1 MQNPGILAQITQASI
16 QLILHEPFYGHVLMG
31 LVKELNEQIPGLSL
45 GVNANKTPKLAINPQ
60 YWEKEFPTLPQRI
73 GALKHEVLHLI
84 LGHPLRGKDFARVRL
99 FHLAADLVVN
109 QYLSPEQVPVQTL
122 TLNDLPELDLPPFRS
137 LDFYYR
143 EMEATWNKTLRQGHI
158 ICPEL
163 SKRMEIGIGA
173 LPEHSLWQELLDQLS
188 AAERKVYESTVQ
200 GIVQNAW
207 QRIGSKGQGNLP
219 RELCMAL
226 NTMVQPLAP
235 PQDWQRIL
243 RLFAGAGQ
251 RTFLQNTLRK
261 PSRRYGINPGIRIR
275 NKHKLLVIL
284 DTSASVAEEEIQ
296 AFFKEIHHLWRLGA
310 EISVLECDTQ
320 INNVYLYQGKV
331 PKVVSGRGGTHFDAA
346 LDYSNQKSSANAVLY
361 FTDGLGDAPLV
372 ECRKPLLWVIVG
384 KASAEHLPGRKILI

>member
-1 MQNPGILAQITQASI
+1 
-16 QLILHEPFYGHVLMG
+16 MG
-31 LVKELNEQIPGLSL
+31 LVKELDERIYGLSL
-45 GVNANKTPKLAINPQ
+45 GVNANKTPRLAINPQ

-84 LGHPLRGKDFARVRL
+84 LGHPLRGKDFAQVRL

-137 LDFYYR
+137 LDYYYQ
-143 EMEATWNKTLRQGHI
+143 EMEAAWNKTLRRGQI

-163 SKRMEIGIGA
+163 SKRMESGIGA
-173 LPEHSLWQELLDQLS
+173 LPEHSLWRELLEQLS

-200 GIVQNAW
+200 DIVQNAW

-219 RELCMAL
+219 RELRMAL
-226 NTMVQPLAP
+226 TNIVQTPAIT
-235 PQDWQRIL
+235 QDWRRIL

-261 PSRRYGINPGIRIR
+261 PSRRYGISPGIRIR

-284 DTSASVAEEEIQ
+284 DTSASVADEEIQ
-296 AFFKEIHHLWRLGA
+296 AFFQEIQHLWRLGA
-310 EISVLECDTQ
+310 EISILECDTQ
-320 INNVYLYQGKV
+320 INNAYLYRGNV
-331 PKVVSGRGGTHFDAA
+331 PQVVSGRGGTHFDAA
-346 LDYSNQKSSANAVLY
+346 LEYANHRSKANAVLY
-361 FTDGLGDAPLV
+361 FTDGLGSAPLV
-372 ECRKPLLWVIVG
+372 SCRKPLLWVIIG
-384 KASAEHLPGRKILI
+384 KSSVEHLPGRKIWI

>member
-1 MQNPGILAQITQASI
+1 MQNPGILAQVTQASI
-16 QLILHEPFYGHVLMG
+16 QLILHEPFYGHVLTG
-31 LVKELNEQIPGLSL
+31 LVKELNKQIPGLSL
-45 GVNANKTPKLAINPQ
+45 GVNANKTPKLAINPA
-60 YWEKEFPTLPQRI
+60 YWEKELPTLPQRI

-84 LGHPLRGKDFARVRL
+84 LGHPLRGKDFSQIRL

-109 QYLSPEQVPVQTL
+109 QYLGAEQIPIHTL
-122 TLNDLPELDLPPFRS
+122 SLHELPELNLPPFRS
-137 LDFYYR
+137 IDFYYQ
-143 EMEATWNKTLRQGHI
+143 ELETAWNKTLRRGQI

-163 SKRMEIGIGA
+163 SKQMELGTGP
-173 LPEHSLWQELLDQLS
+173 LPEHSLWWELLTPLS
-188 AAERKVYESTVQ
+188 AAERKIYESAVQ
-200 GIVQNAW
+200 DIVRNAW
-207 QRIGSKGQGNLP
+207 QHIGNKGQGNLP

-226 NTMVQPLAP
+226 NPMVQPPAP

-261 PSRRYGINPGIRIR
+261 PSRRFGINPGIRIR

-284 DTSASVAEEEIQ
+284 DTSASVAEEEMQ
-296 AFFKEIHHLWRLGA
+296 AFFQEIHHLWRLGA

-320 INNVYLYQGKV
+320 INNAYLYQGKA

-346 LDYSNQKSSANAVLY
+346 LDYANQKSSANAVLY
-361 FTDGLGDAPLV
+361 FTDGLGNAPLV

-384 KASAEHLPGRKILI
+384 KAAAEHLPGRKILI